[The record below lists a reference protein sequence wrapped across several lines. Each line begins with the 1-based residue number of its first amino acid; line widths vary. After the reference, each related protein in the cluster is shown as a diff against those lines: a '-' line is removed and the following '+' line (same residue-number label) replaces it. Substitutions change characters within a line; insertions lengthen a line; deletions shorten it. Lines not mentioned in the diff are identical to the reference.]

1 MKTTFKIQAQI
12 IVLLT
17 FVLLYGCKK
26 DENDAVISVGY
37 LPMVSGLTH
46 FVALDQGFYSAEGI
60 EVDAQSISSSNALA
74 GDVVSGNID
83 AVIELAI
90 VPLLQELEDD
100 SGSAMI
106 FSTSMITTENGFD
119 GIVVK
124 NDSPAN
130 SFEDLAGKKVG
141 VFPGSTAQNTLLTLF
156 SDLYPDLALPVCDEL
171 APDMQLQSLLSD
183 EIDALFA
190 YEPELTTG
198 IVNHEL
204 KQITTSLYAMQYSPS
219 PIGVGSVNVE
229 WVNANPGLAKR
240 FYTAID
246 KSIMFIRENPVQAAE
261 ILAVATGIDE
271 EVAAGMH
278 IMPMSLSTEIDL
290 ENLDGYID
298 ILFDMGEISSQP
310 MASDICIPQAK

>member
-1 MKTTFKIQAQI
+1 MKKTFKIQAQI

-17 FVLLYGCKK
+17 FVLLSACKK
-26 DENDAVISVGY
+26 DEKDTVVKVGY
-37 LPMVSGLTH
+37 LPMVSSLTH
-46 FVALDQGFYSAEGI
+46 FVALDQGYYSAEGI
-60 EVDAQSISSSNALA
+60 EVDAQSTSTSNALA
-74 GDVVSGNID
+74 RDIVSGSID

-90 VPLLQELEDD
+90 VPLLQELEDE
-100 SGSAMI
+100 SVSAMI
-106 FSTSMITTENGFD
+106 FSTSIITAENGFD

-124 NDSPAN
+124 NDSPLN

-141 VFPGSTAQNTLLTLF
+141 VFPGSTAQNTLLILF
-156 SDLYPDLALPVCDEL
+156 SELYPDHTLPVCIEL

-219 PIGVGSVNVE
+219 PIGVGSVNAG
-229 WVNANPGLAKR
+229 WMSANPGLAER
-240 FYTAID
+240 FFTAID
-246 KSIMFIRENPVQAAE
+246 KAVMFIRQNPVQARE
-261 ILAVATGIDE
+261 ILAVATGIDA
-271 EVAAGMH
+271 EVAALMN

-298 ILFDMGEISSQP
+298 ILFDMGEISSKP

>member
-12 IVLLT
+12 IVLLA
-17 FVLLYGCKK
+17 FILLHGCKK
-26 DENDAVISVGY
+26 DDNDVAIRVGY
-37 LPMVSGLTH
+37 LPMVSSLTH

-60 EVDAQSISSSNALA
+60 EVDAQSVSTSNALA
-74 GDVVSGNID
+74 RDVVSGSID

-90 VPLLQELEDD
+90 VPLLQELEDA
-100 SGSAMI
+100 SGYAMI
-106 FSTSMITTENGFD
+106 FSTSMITAENGFD

-130 SFEDLAGKKVG
+130 NFEDLAGKKIG

-156 SDLYPDLALPVCDEL
+156 SELYPDLTLPECIEL
-171 APDMQLQSLLSD
+171 APGLQLQALLSD

-198 IVNHEL
+198 IVSHGL

-219 PIGVGSVNVE
+219 PIGVGSVNTE
-229 WVNANPGLAKR
+229 WAQANPSLAKR
-240 FYTAID
+240 FYAAID
-246 KSIMFIRENPVQAAE
+246 KAVMFITQNPVLARE
-261 ILAVATGIDE
+261 ILATATGIDT
-271 EVAAGMH
+271 EVAAQMN

-298 ILFDMGEISSQP
+298 ILFNMGEISSKP
-310 MASDICIPQAK
+310 TALDICIPQAK